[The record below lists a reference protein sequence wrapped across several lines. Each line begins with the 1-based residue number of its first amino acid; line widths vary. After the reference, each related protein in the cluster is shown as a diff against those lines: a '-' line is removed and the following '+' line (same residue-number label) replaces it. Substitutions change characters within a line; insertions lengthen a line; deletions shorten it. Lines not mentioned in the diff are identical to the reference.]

1 MIKAVIFDADGVI
14 FDSEEIHYEV
24 EAKALREVGIPVTS
38 AITKEY
44 SGMRLDEEFL
54 AIAKRFNKK
63 IYLPEAIKVR
73 DRILTS
79 ETKNGFPLAPYA
91 EYSIKNLSKDYLLA
105 VSTSGEKRFIGKQLK
120 SSGLSKYFRVSIFG
134 EDIEN
139 PKPSPD
145 SFLIA
150 AEKLNIRPSECVVI
164 EDSLKGFK
172 ATKAA
177 NMTLIARKAPHN
189 RHIDFSLADF
199 AVEDLRDILGIL
211 RKLNS

>member
-24 EAKALREVGIPVTS
+24 EAEALRRVGIPVTS
-38 AITKEY
+38 EITKEY
-44 SGMRLDEEFL
+44 SGARLDKEFL

-63 IYLPEAIKVR
+63 ISLPTAIKVR
-73 DRILTS
+73 DKILS
-79 ETKNGFPLAPYA
+79 EKIKNGFPLAPYA
-91 EYSIKNLSKDYLLA
+91 EHSIKNLSKDYLLA

-120 SSGLSKYFRVSIFG
+120 SSGLSKYFRVSLFG
-134 EDIEN
+134 DDIKN

-145 SFLIA
+145 SFLIV

-172 ATKAA
+172 AVKAA
-177 NMTLIARKAPHN
+177 KMTLIARKARHN
-189 RHIDFSLADF
+189 KNTDFSLADF
-199 AVEDLRDILGIL
+199 VVEDLRDISGIL
-211 RKLNS
+211 EKLNS